1 MSEAGTDAPSVV
13 AKKIAT
19 LERLAAKHRFL
30 TEQAPSY
37 ADAVSLRHQNGQSAR
52 QLIDQLR
59 KDAGALDELASQLS
73 DELATLTELLNA
85 ATRYD

>member
-1 MSEAGTDAPSVV
+1 MSGAGADAFSVV
-13 AKKIAT
+13 TKQIAT

-59 KDAGALDELASQLS
+59 KDAGALDELASQLF
-73 DELATLTELLNA
+73 DELAKLTELLSA
-85 ATRYD
+85 ATRHD